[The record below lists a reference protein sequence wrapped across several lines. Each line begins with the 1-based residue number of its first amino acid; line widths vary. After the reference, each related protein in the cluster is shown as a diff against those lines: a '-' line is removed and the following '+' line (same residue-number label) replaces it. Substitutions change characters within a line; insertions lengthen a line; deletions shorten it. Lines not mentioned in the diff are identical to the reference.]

1 VSVVRGTGRFL
12 TAMMLAAGIVIL
24 PATTAFADDAPPAPT
39 VATDTPSP
47 TPSTDAST
55 DPAITDPA
63 NSPSTPPLAPPVT
76 PSKPAVKPP
85 AKVVNS
91 KLPLKR
97 GARGERVLEAQ
108 QRLQWLGYPLS
119 PIDTTSMRV
128 WASTTAAVKKFQMK
142 QFLKATG
149 DVDQKTWDRL
159 NKVAG
164 VVGRLPDA
172 CMHER
177 TLCVDKTQRLLR
189 LVEGGAVQL
198 TLDARFGMAGT
209 TTREGAF
216 RVNRKSRDHMS
227 TLYHTWMPFAM
238 FFSGGQAVHYSPFF
252 ARDGYYGGSHGCI
265 GVRDIKQAQ
274 WMFDRIP
281 IGTKV
286 YVYWS

>member
-1 VSVVRGTGRFL
+1 MVT
-12 TAMMLAAGIVIL
+12 VI
-24 PATTAFADDAPPAPT
+24 AFALVPASQARADDVPPVPAATDAPSAPGPSASSDPPAAP
-39 VATDTPSP
+39 
-47 TPSTDAST
+47 ST
-55 DPAITDPA
+55 DPAAPSVADPTA
-63 NSPSTPPLAPPVT
+63 VPAAPAQPTAVNPPV
-76 PSKPAVKPP
+76 
-85 AKVVNS
+85 KVINS

-108 QRLQWLGYPLS
+108 MRLQWLGYPIS
-119 PIDTTSMRV
+119 TIDTNSSRV
-128 WASTTAAVKKFQMK
+128 WASTTSAVKKFQVK

-149 DVDQKTWDRL
+149 DVDQRTWDRL
-159 NKVAG
+159 LKVAG
-164 VVGRLPDA
+164 TVGQLPDA

-177 TLCVDKTQRLLR
+177 TICVDKTQRLLR
-189 LVEGGAVQL
+189 LVEGGAVHL

-209 TTREGAF
+209 TTREGGF
-216 RVNRKSRDHMS
+216 RVQRKSRDHTS

-265 GVRDIKQAQ
+265 GVRDITKAQ
-274 WMFDRIP
+274 WLFDRIP